1 MREIIIKKDMKKKA
15 LFTAVLALAA
25 APLFES
31 GAQAQI
37 VMTMEQ
43 ALEYSAQNN
52 PDLINSRMSME
63 RYEQNLIAQRAS
75 LKSRFSLNLQPLTYS
90 QSRQFDSRYS
100 DWYTN
105 RSLSSS
111 GTFSISQPIIWTD
124 ATLSLNNNLSW
135 QNNESSIGGITNSNR
150 AFSNSLYLSLTQPIF
165 TYNRTKMNMRQ
176 IEMNYENARIS
187 YALQLLN
194 VERNIT
200 SQFYSLFTS
209 QQNLEISEKELENA
223 EKNFNIIKDKVEA
236 DLITKDE
243 YYQAELNLAQSR
255 SSLENQRVSLEN
267 AKDNFKQALGIPLD
281 QDIMVVCDIEAEPVF
296 VDQAKALESAT
307 TTRLE
312 LRQREISREQQEMS
326 MIQVKDNDSFSGNI
340 SLSLGVMGDDP
351 DFPNIYDN
359 PTNNPRV
366 AISFSVPI
374 FDWGA
379 RKARI
384 KAAEIERKMFELSAE
399 EELKSIEMNVR
410 STCRSLDNL
419 LGQISI
425 AEQSQKNAQLTY
437 DLNEERYRNGELTG
451 MQMNQFQ
458 TQLSN
463 SKMSYTQA
471 IINYK
476 VQLLN
481 LKILTLYD
489 FEKDE
494 PVVPITYDSN
504 KK

>member
-1 MREIIIKKDMKKKA
+1 MSNEAHEDTTTIDYYGSTGTII
-15 LFTAVLALAA
+15 
-25 APLFES
+25 
-31 GAQAQI
+31 
-37 VMTMEQ
+37 
-43 ALEYSAQNN
+43 AQNN
-52 PDLINSRMSME
+52 AE
-63 RYEQNLIAQRAS
+63 RLNGLVSFMWHWNVPAS
-75 LKSRFSLNLQPLTYS
+75 KADWDKGVNEYDFSGYA
-90 QSRQFDSRYS
+90 FYS
-100 DWYTN
+100 D
-105 RSLSSS
+105 
-111 GTFSISQPIIWTD
+111 
-124 ATLSLNNNLSW
+124 
-135 QNNESSIGGITNSNR
+135 
-150 AFSNSLYLSLTQPIF
+150 
-165 TYNRTKMNMRQ
+165 K
-176 IEMNYENARIS
+176 
-187 YALQLLN
+187 
-194 VERNIT
+194 T
-200 SQFYSLFTS
+200 SF
-209 QQNLEISEKELENA
+209 
-223 EKNFNIIKDKVEA
+223 
-236 DLITKDE
+236 
-243 YYQAELNLAQSR
+243 
-255 SSLENQRVSLEN
+255 
-267 AKDNFKQALGIPLD
+267 
-281 QDIMVVCDIEAEPVF
+281 DIN
-296 VDQAKALESAT
+296 KALESAT

-312 LRQREISREQQEMS
+312 LRQRQISREQQEMS
-326 MIQVKDNDSFSGNI
+326 MVQVKDNDSFNGNI
-340 SLSLGVMGDDP
+340 SLSLGIMGDSE
-351 DFPNIYDN
+351 DFNHVYDN
-359 PTNNPRV
+359 PTNNPRI

-494 PVVPITYDSN
+494 PVAPMTYEQSNDN
-504 KK
+504 KKK

>member
-1 MREIIIKKDMKKKA
+1 MTKRKVLIA
-15 LFTAVLALAA
+15 AVFALAPA
-25 APLFES
+25 FWT
-31 GAQAQI
+31 GARAQI
-37 VMTMEQ
+37 VMTMEE
-43 ALEYSAQNN
+43 ALAYSAEHN
-52 PDLINSRMSME
+52 PDLLNSRMSME

-75 LKSRFSLNLQPLTYS
+75 LKSRFSLNLSPLTYS

-124 ATLSLNNNLSW
+124 ATLSLNNSLSW
-135 QNNESSIGGITNSNR
+135 QDNESTIGGTANNNRSFSNR
-150 AFSNSLYLSLTQPIF
+150 LNLSLNQPIF

-176 IEMNYENARIS
+176 IEMNYENARIN
-187 YALQLLN
+187 YALQMLN

-200 SQFYSLFTS
+200 SQFYSLFMS
-209 QQNLEISEKELENA
+209 QQNLEIRESELANA
-223 EKNFNIIKDKVEA
+223 ERNFNIIRDKVEA
-236 DLITKDE
+236 DLATKDE
-243 YYQAELNLAQSR
+243 FYQAEVNLAQSR
-255 SSLENQRVSLEN
+255 STVENQRVSLEN
-267 AKDNFKQALGIPLD
+267 AKDNFKQSLGIPLD
-281 QDIMVVCDIEAEPVF
+281 EDIKVICDVKAEPVM
-296 VDQAKALESAT
+296 VDFDKALQSAMSS
-307 TTRLE
+307 RLE
-312 LRQREISREQQEMS
+312 LRQRQISREQQEMS
-326 MIQVKDNDSFSGNI
+326 MIQVKDNDSFSGNV
-340 SLSLGVMGDDP
+340 SLSLGIMGDDP
-351 DFPNIYDN
+351 SFGNIYDN

-366 AISFSVPI
+366 AVTFSVPLY
-374 FDWGA
+374 DWGA

-384 KAAEIERKMFELSAE
+384 KAAEIERKMFELNAE
-399 EELKSIEMNVR
+399 EEIKSIEMNLR

-419 LGQISI
+419 LNQISI
-425 AEQSQKNAQLTY
+425 AEQSQQNAQMTY

-481 LKILTLYD
+481 IKILTLYD

-494 PVVPITYDSN
+494 PVVPITYEQNN
-504 KK
+504 KKK

>member
-1 MREIIIKKDMKKKA
+1 MV
-15 LFTAVLALAA
+15 TAVLALASA
-25 APLFES
+25 TAFET
-31 GAQAQI
+31 GAGAQI
-37 VMTMEQ
+37 VLTMEQ
-43 ALEYSAQNN
+43 ALEYSAEHN

-75 LKSRFSLNLQPLTYS
+75 LKSRFSLNLEPFSYS

-124 ATLSLNNNLSW
+124 ATLSLNNSLSW
-135 QNNESSIGGITNSNR
+135 QNNESTIGGTTNSNR
-150 AFSNSLYLSLTQPIF
+150 AFSNRLYLSLTQPIF

-187 YALQLLN
+187 YALQMLN

-200 SQFYSLFTS
+200 SQFYSLFMS
-209 QQNLEISEKELENA
+209 QQNLAISESELENA
-223 EKNFNIIKDKVEA
+223 ERNFNIIKDKVEA
-236 DLITKDE
+236 DLTTKDE

-267 AKDNFKQALGIPLD
+267 AKDNFKQVLGIPLD
-281 QDIMVVCDIEAEPVF
+281 EDIIVVCDIEAEPVY
-296 VDQAKALESAT
+296 VDPQKALESAMSS
-307 TTRLE
+307 RLE
-312 LRQREISREQQEMS
+312 LRQRQISREQQEMS
-326 MIQVKDNDSFSGNI
+326 MVQVKDNDSFSGNI
-340 SLSLGVMGDDP
+340 SLSLGIMGDDP
-351 DFPNIYDN
+351 EFNHVYDN

-366 AISFSVPI
+366 AISFSVPL

-419 LGQISI
+419 VGQISI
-425 AEQSQKNAQLTY
+425 AEQSQRNAQLTY

-451 MQMNQFQ
+451 LQMNQFQ
-458 TQLSN
+458 NQLSN

-481 LKILTLYD
+481 IKILTLYD

-494 PVVPITYDSN
+494 AVVPITYEQSTDN
-504 KK
+504 KKK

>member
-1 MREIIIKKDMKKKA
+1 MIKKTLLITA
-15 LFTAVLALAA
+15 LLALGPA
-25 APLFES
+25 FHT
-31 GAQAQI
+31 GARAQI

-43 ALEYSAQNN
+43 ALAYSAEHN

-75 LKSRFSLNLQPLTYS
+75 LKSRFSLNLSPLTYS

-124 ATLSLNNNLSW
+124 ATLSLNNSLSW
-135 QNNESSIGGITNSNR
+135 QDNESTIGGTTNNNRSFSNR
-150 AFSNSLYLSLTQPIF
+150 LNLSLNQPIF

-187 YALQLLN
+187 YALQMLN

-200 SQFYSLFTS
+200 SQFYNLFMA
-209 QQNLEISEKELENA
+209 QQNLEIRESELANA
-223 EKNFNIIKDKVEA
+223 ERNFNIIKDKVEA
-236 DLITKDE
+236 DLATKDE
-243 YYQAELNLAQSR
+243 YYQAEVNLAQSR
-255 SSLENQRVSLEN
+255 STVENQRVNLEN
-267 AKDNFKQALGIPLD
+267 SKDNFKQSLGIPLD
-281 QDIMVVCDIEAEPVF
+281 EDIKVECDVEAIAVLVNF
-296 VDQAKALESAT
+296 DKALQSAMSS
-307 TTRLE
+307 RLE
-312 LRQREISREQQEMS
+312 LRQRDISREQQEMS

-340 SLSLGVMGDDP
+340 SLSLGIMGDDP
-351 DFPNIYDN
+351 SFPNIYDN

-366 AISFSVPI
+366 AVTFSVPLY
-374 FDWGA
+374 DWGA

-384 KAAEIERKMFELSAE
+384 KAAEIERKMFELNAE
-399 EELKSIEMNVR
+399 EELKSIEMNLR

-419 LGQISI
+419 LNQISI
-425 AEQSQKNAQLTY
+425 AEQSQKNAQMTY

-481 LKILTLYD
+481 IKILTLYD

-494 PVVPITYDSN
+494 PVVPITYEQNNN

>member
-1 MREIIIKKDMKKKA
+1 MTKKPLLISA
-15 LFTAVLALAA
+15 LIALEL
-25 APLFES
+25 LFGN
-31 GAQAQI
+31 GARAQI
-37 VMTMEQ
+37 LMTMEQ
-43 ALEYSAQNN
+43 ALQYSAEHN

-63 RYEQNLIAQRAS
+63 RYEQNLVAQRAS
-75 LKSRFSLNLQPLTYS
+75 LKSRFSLNLEPLSYS

-111 GTFSISQPIIWTD
+111 GTFTITQPIIWTD
-124 ATLSLNNNLSW
+124 ATLSLNNSLSW
-135 QNNESSIGGITNSNR
+135 QDNESTIGGSTNKNR
-150 AFSNSLYLSLTQPIF
+150 AFSNRLYLSLNQPIF

-187 YALQLLN
+187 YALQMLN

-200 SQFYSLFTS
+200 NQFYSLFMS
-209 QQNLEISEKELENA
+209 QQNLEISESELENA
-223 EKNFNIIKDKVEA
+223 EKNFRIIKDKVEA
-236 DLITKDE
+236 DMATRDE

-267 AKDNFKQALGIPLD
+267 AKDNFKQSLGIPLD
-281 QDIMVVCDIEAEPVF
+281 EDIVVVCEISAEPVL
-296 VDQAKALESAT
+296 VDFDKALQSALS
-307 TTRLE
+307 TRLE
-312 LRQREISREQQEMS
+312 LRQRQISREQQEMS

-340 SLSLGVMGDDP
+340 SLSLGIMGDNP
-351 DFPNIYDN
+351 EFSHVYDS

-366 AISFSVPI
+366 AVSFSVPI

-384 KAAEIERKMFELSAE
+384 KAAEIERQMFELSAE
-399 EELKSIEMNVR
+399 EELKSIEMDLR

-419 LGQISI
+419 LNQISI
-425 AEQSQKNAQLTY
+425 AEQSRQSAQLTY

-451 MQMNQFQ
+451 LQMNQIQ
-458 TQLSN
+458 SQLSS
-463 SKMSYTQA
+463 SKASYTQA
-471 IINYK
+471 LINYK
-476 VQLLN
+476 IQLLN
-481 LKILTLYD
+481 IKILTLYD

-494 PVVPITYDSN
+494 PVVPMTYE
-504 KK
+504 KKSDKKQKK

>member
-1 MREIIIKKDMKKKA
+1 MIKRKFLITAII
-15 LFTAVLALAA
+15 LFGLTPA
-25 APLFES
+25 FKT
-31 GAQAQI
+31 GAEAQI
-37 VMTMEQ
+37 ILTMEQ
-43 ALEYSAQNN
+43 ALEYSAEHN
-52 PDLINSRMSME
+52 PDLKNSRMSME
-63 RYEQNLIAQRAS
+63 QYEQNLIAQKAS
-75 LKSRFSLNLQPLTYS
+75 LKSRFSLNLQPLSYS

-124 ATLSLNNNLSW
+124 ATLSLNNSLSW
-135 QNNESSIGGITNSNR
+135 QNNESTIGGTTNSNR
-150 AFSNSLYLSLTQPIF
+150 AFSNSLYLSLNQPLF
-165 TYNRTKMNMRQ
+165 TYNRTKMNLRS
-176 IEMNYENARIS
+176 IEMNYENARIR

-200 SQFYSLFTS
+200 SQFYSLFMA
-209 QQNLEISEKELENA
+209 QQNLEISEKELDNA

-236 DLITKDE
+236 DLVTKDE
-243 YYQAELNLAQSR
+243 YYQAQVNLAQSR

-267 AKDNFKQALGIPLD
+267 SKDNFKQTLGIPLEE
-281 QDIMVVCDIEAEPVF
+281 DIIVVCDVEAEPVF
-296 VDQAKALESAT
+296 VDFDKALESAL

-312 LRQREISREQQEMS
+312 LRQRQISREQQEMS
-326 MIQVKDNDSFSGNI
+326 MIQVKDNDSFSGNL
-340 SLSLGVMGDDP
+340 SLSLGIMGDDKE
-351 DFPNIYDN
+351 FNHVYDN

-366 AISFSVPI
+366 AISFSVPLY
-374 FDWGA
+374 DWGA

-384 KAAEIERKMFELSAE
+384 KAAEIEREMFELSAE
-399 EELKSIEMNVR
+399 EEIKSIEMNVR

-425 AEQSQKNAQLTY
+425 AEQSEQNAQLTY

-458 TQLSN
+458 NQLSN
-463 SKMSYTQA
+463 SKISHMQA

-481 LKILTLYD
+481 IKNLTLYD

-494 PVVPITYDSN
+494 PVVPITYEQSTEKN
-504 KK
+504 KKKK

>member
-1 MREIIIKKDMKKKA
+1 MINMRRKKQLLPAIIA
-15 LFTAVLALAA
+15 LIAMPVL
-25 APLFES
+25 ET
-31 GAQAQI
+31 GANAQI

-43 ALEYSAQNN
+43 ALEYSAEHN
-52 PDLINSRMSME
+52 PDLINSRLSME
-63 RYEQNLIAQRAS
+63 RYEQNLIAQKAS
-75 LKSRFSLNLQPLTYS
+75 LKSRFSLNLEPFSYS
-90 QSRQFDSRYS
+90 QSRQFDSRFS

-124 ATLSLNNNLSW
+124 ATLSLNNSLSW
-135 QNNESSIGGITNSNR
+135 QNNESTVGGNTNTNR
-150 AFSNSLYLSLTQPIF
+150 AFSNRLYLSLNQPIF

-176 IEMNYENARIS
+176 IEMDYENARIS
-187 YALQLLN
+187 YALQRLN

-200 SQFYSLFTS
+200 SQFYSLFMS
-209 QQNLEISEKELENA
+209 QQNLAISESELENA
-223 EKNFNIIKDKVEA
+223 ERNFNIIKDKVEA
-236 DLITKDE
+236 DLTTKDE

-267 AKDNFKQALGIPLD
+267 AKDNFKQSLGIPLEE
-281 QDIMVVCDIEAEPVF
+281 DIKVVCDIEAEPVI
-296 VDQAKALESAT
+296 VDFDKALESAL

-312 LRQREISREQQEMS
+312 LRQREISREQQDMS
-326 MIQVKDNDSFSGNI
+326 MVQVKDNDSFNGNI
-340 SLSLGVMGDDP
+340 SLSLGIMGDDP
-351 DFPNIYDN
+351 SFPDIYDN

-366 AISFSVPI
+366 AVSFSVPI

-384 KAAEIERKMFELSAE
+384 KAAEIGRQMFELSAE

-419 LGQISI
+419 VGQISI
-425 AEQSQKNAQLTY
+425 AEQSQRNAQLTY

-451 MQMNQFQ
+451 LQMNQFQ
-458 TQLSN
+458 NQLSN

-481 LKILTLYD
+481 IKVLTLYD
-489 FEKDE
+489 FEKNA
-494 PVVPITYDSN
+494 PVVPITYEQN
-504 KK
+504 TNTK

>member
-1 MREIIIKKDMKKKA
+1 MRKRFLK
-15 LFTAVLALAA
+15 TAVLALAA
-25 APLFES
+25 LTVFETGS
-31 GAQAQI
+31 RAQI
-37 VMTMEQ
+37 VLTMEQ
-43 ALEYSAQNN
+43 ALEYSAQHN
-52 PDLINSRMSME
+52 PDLINSRLSME
-63 RYEQNLIAQRAS
+63 QYEQNLIAQKAS

-124 ATLSLNNNLSW
+124 ATLSLNNSLSW
-135 QNNESSIGGITNSNR
+135 QNNESSIAGQTNSNR

-165 TYNRTKMNMRQ
+165 TYNRTKMNLRQ

-200 SQFYSLFTS
+200 SQFYNLFVA
-209 QQNLEISEKELENA
+209 QQNLAISESELENA

-236 DLITKDE
+236 DLVTKDE

-267 AKDNFKQALGIPLD
+267 SKDNFKQTLGIPLD
-281 QDIMVVCDIEAEPVF
+281 EDIMVVCDIEAEPVI
-296 VDQAKALESAT
+296 VDFNKALESAT

-312 LRQREISREQQEMS
+312 LRQRQISRENQEMS

-340 SLSLGVMGDDP
+340 SLSLGVMGDDT
-351 DFPNIYDN
+351 DFNHLYDN

-366 AISFSVPI
+366 SISFSVPI

-384 KAAEIERKMFELSAE
+384 KAQEIGRKMFELSAD

-419 LGQISI
+419 VEQISI
-425 AEQSQKNAQLTY
+425 AEQSQRNAQLTY

-489 FEKDE
+489 FEKNE
-494 PVVPITYDSN
+494 PVTPITYEQN
-504 KK
+504 KDKKKK

>member
-1 MREIIIKKDMKKKA
+1 MKKRK
-15 LFTAVLALAA
+15 TVIGAVLVLAA
-25 APLFES
+25 AFAPVT

-37 VMTMEQ
+37 VLTMEQ
-43 ALEYSAQNN
+43 ALEYSAEHN

-63 RYEQNLIAQRAS
+63 RYEQNLIAQKAS
-75 LKSRFSLNLQPLTYS
+75 LKSRFSLNLTPISYS
-90 QSRQFDSRYS
+90 QSRQFDSRFS

-124 ATLSLNNNLSW
+124 ATLSLNNSLSW
-135 QNNESSIGGITNSNR
+135 QNNESTVGGTTNSNR
-150 AFSNSLYLSLTQPIF
+150 AFSNSLYLSLNQPIF
-165 TYNRTKMNMRQ
+165 TYNRTKMNLRQ

-200 SQFYSLFTS
+200 SQFYSLFMS
-209 QQNLEISEKELENA
+209 QQNLEISESELENA
-223 EKNFNIIKDKVEA
+223 ERNFNIIKDKVEA
-236 DLITKDE
+236 DITTKDE

-267 AKDNFKQALGIPLD
+267 AKDNFKQVLGIPLEE
-281 QDIMVVCDIEAEPVF
+281 DIRVVCDIEADPVIVSF
-296 VDQAKALESAT
+296 DKALESAMSS
-307 TTRLE
+307 RLE
-312 LRQREISREQQEMS
+312 LRQRQISREQQEMS
-326 MIQVKDNDSFSGNI
+326 MVQVKDNDSFNGNI
-340 SLSLGVMGDDP
+340 SLSVGIMGDDP
-351 DFPNIYDN
+351 EFPHVYDN

-366 AISFSVPI
+366 SVSFSVPI

-384 KAAEIERKMFELSAE
+384 RAAEIERKMFELSAE

-419 LGQISI
+419 VGQIAI
-425 AEQSQKNAQLTY
+425 AEQSQRNAQLTY

-451 MQMNQFQ
+451 LQMNQFQ
-458 TQLSN
+458 NQLSN

-481 LKILTLYD
+481 IKILTLYD

-494 PVVPITYDSN
+494 PVVPITYEQSTD
-504 KK
+504 KKKKK

>member
-1 MREIIIKKDMKKKA
+1 MTKKLLLITA
-15 LFTAVLALAA
+15 LIAL
-25 APLFES
+25 APLFGN
-31 GAQAQI
+31 GARAQI
-37 VMTMEQ
+37 LMTMEQ
-43 ALEYSAQNN
+43 ALRYSAEHN

-75 LKSRFSLNLQPLTYS
+75 LKSRFSLNLEPISFS

-111 GTFSISQPIIWTD
+111 GTFTITQPIIWTD
-124 ATLSLNNNLSW
+124 ATLSLNNSLSW
-135 QNNESSIGGITNSNR
+135 QDNESTIGGSTNRNRTFSNR
-150 AFSNSLYLSLTQPIF
+150 LYLSLNQPIF
-165 TYNRTKMNMRQ
+165 TYNKTKMNMRQ

-187 YALQLLN
+187 YALQMLN

-200 SQFYSLFTS
+200 SQFYSLFMS
-209 QQNLEISEKELENA
+209 QQNLEISESELENA
-223 EKNFNIIKDKVEA
+223 EKNFRIIKDKVDA
-236 DLITKDE
+236 DMATKDE

-255 SSLENQRVSLEN
+255 SNLENQRVSLEN
-267 AKDNFKQALGIPLD
+267 AKDNFKQSLGIPLNE
-281 QDIMVVCDIEAEPVF
+281 DIRVVCEIAAEPVL
-296 VDQAKALESAT
+296 VDFDKALESALA
-307 TTRLE
+307 TRLE

-326 MIQVKDNDSFSGNI
+326 MIQVKDNDSFNGNI
-340 SLSLGVMGDDP
+340 SLSLGIMGDNP
-351 DFPNIYDN
+351 EFPHVYDS

-366 AISFSVPI
+366 AVTFSVPI

-384 KAAEIERKMFELSAE
+384 KAAEIERDMFELSAE
-399 EELKSIEMNVR
+399 EELKGIEMDLR

-419 LGQISI
+419 LRQISI
-425 AEQSQKNAQLTY
+425 AEQSRQNAQLTY

-451 MQMNQFQ
+451 LQMNQIQ
-458 TQLSN
+458 NQLSS
-463 SKMSYTQA
+463 SKVSYTQA

-476 VQLLN
+476 IQLLN
-481 LKILTLYD
+481 IKILTLYD

-494 PVVPITYDSN
+494 PVVPMTYEQKTD
-504 KK
+504 KKLKK

>member
-1 MREIIIKKDMKKKA
+1 MINKHLLI
-15 LFTAVLALAA
+15 TAVLALAA
-25 APLFES
+25 AF
-31 GAQAQI
+31 GTGTRAQI
-37 VMTMEQ
+37 VLTMEQ
-43 ALEYSAQNN
+43 ALEYSAQHN
-52 PDLINSRMSME
+52 PDLINSRLSME
-63 RYEQNLIAQRAS
+63 RYEQNLIAQKAS
-75 LKSRFSLNLQPLTYS
+75 LKSRFSLNLEPFSYS

-124 ATLSLNNNLSW
+124 ATLSLNNSLSW
-135 QNNESSIGGITNSNR
+135 QNNESTIGGTTNSNR
-150 AFSNSLYLSLTQPIF
+150 AFSNRLYLSLNQPIF

-187 YALQLLN
+187 YALQMLN

-200 SQFYSLFTS
+200 SQFYSLFMS
-209 QQNLEISEKELENA
+209 QQNLEISESELENA
-223 EKNFNIIKDKVEA
+223 ERNFNIIKDKVEA
-236 DLITKDE
+236 DLTTKDE

-267 AKDNFKQALGIPLD
+267 AKDNFKQALGFPLD
-281 QDIMVVCDIEAEPVF
+281 EDIRVVCDIEADPVV
-296 VDQAKALESAT
+296 VDFEKALESAMSS
-307 TTRLE
+307 RLE
-312 LRQREISREQQEMS
+312 LRQRQISREQQEMS
-326 MIQVKDNDSFSGNI
+326 MVQVKDNDSFSGNI
-340 SLSLGVMGDDP
+340 SLSLGIMGDSEE
-351 DFPNIYDN
+351 FNHVYDN

-384 KAAEIERKMFELSAE
+384 KAAEIERKMFELSAD

-419 LGQISI
+419 IGQISI
-425 AEQSQKNAQLTY
+425 AEQSQRNAQLTY

-451 MQMNQFQ
+451 LQMNQFQ
-458 TQLSN
+458 NQLSN
-463 SKMSYTQA
+463 SKMSYAQA

-481 LKILTLYD
+481 IKILTLYD

-494 PVVPITYDSN
+494 PVVPITYEHNTD
-504 KK
+504 KKKK

>member
-1 MREIIIKKDMKKKA
+1 M
-15 LFTAVLALAA
+15 LALSA
-25 APLFES
+25 LTVFETGS
-31 GAQAQI
+31 RAQI
-37 VMTMEQ
+37 VLTMEQ
-43 ALEYSAQNN
+43 ALEYSAQHN
-52 PDLINSRMSME
+52 PDLINSRLSME
-63 RYEQNLIAQRAS
+63 QYEQNLIAQKAS

-124 ATLSLNNNLSW
+124 ATLSLNNSLSW
-135 QNNESSIGGITNSNR
+135 QNNESSIAGKTNSNR

-165 TYNRTKMNMRQ
+165 TYNRTKMNLRQ

-200 SQFYSLFTS
+200 SQFYNLFVA
-209 QQNLEISEKELENA
+209 QQNLAISESELENA

-236 DLITKDE
+236 DLVTKDE

-267 AKDNFKQALGIPLD
+267 SKDNFKQTLGIPLD
-281 QDIMVVCDIEAEPVF
+281 EDIMVVCDIEAEPVI
-296 VDQAKALESAT
+296 VDFNKALESAT

-312 LRQREISREQQEMS
+312 LRQRQISRENQEMT

-340 SLSLGVMGDDP
+340 SLSLGVMGDDT
-351 DFPNIYDN
+351 DFNHLYDN

-366 AISFSVPI
+366 SISFSVPI

-384 KAAEIERKMFELSAE
+384 KAQEIGRKMFELSAD
-399 EELKSIEMNVR
+399 EELKSIEMNLR

-419 LGQISI
+419 LQQISI
-425 AEQSQKNAQLTY
+425 AEQSQQNAQMTY

-451 MQMNQFQ
+451 LQMNQFQ
-458 TQLSN
+458 NQLSN

-494 PVVPITYDSN
+494 PVVPITYQETKD
-504 KK
+504 KKKK

>member
-1 MREIIIKKDMKKKA
+1 MTKKPLLISA
-15 LFTAVLALAA
+15 LIALEL
-25 APLFES
+25 LFGN
-31 GAQAQI
+31 GARAQI
-37 VMTMEQ
+37 LMTMEQ
-43 ALEYSAQNN
+43 ALQYSAEHN

-63 RYEQNLIAQRAS
+63 RYEQNLVAQRAS
-75 LKSRFSLNLQPLTYS
+75 LKSRFSLNLEPISYS

-111 GTFSISQPIIWTD
+111 GTFTITQPIIWTD
-124 ATLSLNNNLSW
+124 ATLSLNNSLSW
-135 QNNESSIGGITNSNR
+135 QDNESTIGGSTNKNR
-150 AFSNSLYLSLTQPIF
+150 AFSNRLYLSLNQPIF

-187 YALQLLN
+187 YALQMLN

-200 SQFYSLFTS
+200 SQFYSLFMS
-209 QQNLEISEKELENA
+209 QQNLEISESELENA
-223 EKNFNIIKDKVEA
+223 EKNFRIIKDKVEA
-236 DLITKDE
+236 DMATRDE

-267 AKDNFKQALGIPLD
+267 AKDNFKQSLGIPLD
-281 QDIMVVCDIEAEPVF
+281 EDIIVVCEISAEPVL
-296 VDQAKALESAT
+296 VDFDKALQSALS
-307 TTRLE
+307 TRLE
-312 LRQREISREQQEMS
+312 LRQRQISREQQEMS

-340 SLSLGVMGDDP
+340 SLSLGIMGDNP
-351 DFPNIYDN
+351 EFSHVYDS

-366 AISFSVPI
+366 AVSFSVPI

-384 KAAEIERKMFELSAE
+384 KAAEIERQMFELSAE
-399 EELKSIEMNVR
+399 EELKSIEMDLR

-419 LGQISI
+419 LNQISI
-425 AEQSQKNAQLTY
+425 AEQSRQSAQLTY

-451 MQMNQFQ
+451 LQMNQIQ
-458 TQLSN
+458 SQLSS
-463 SKMSYTQA
+463 SKASYTQA
-471 IINYK
+471 LINYK
-476 VQLLN
+476 IQLLN
-481 LKILTLYD
+481 IKILTLYD

-494 PVVPITYDSN
+494 PVVPMTYE
-504 KK
+504 KKSDKKQKK

>member
-1 MREIIIKKDMKKKA
+1 MTRLKL
-15 LFTAVLALAA
+15 LFATVIALAPVMKA
-25 APLFES
+25 
-31 GAQAQI
+31 GAQEQI

-43 ALEYSAQNN
+43 ALEYSAEHN

-75 LKSRFSLNLQPLTYS
+75 LKSRFSLNLEPLSYS

-124 ATLSLNNNLSW
+124 ATLSLNNSLSW
-135 QNNESSIGGITNSNR
+135 QDNESTIGGKTNSNK
-150 AFSNSLYLSLTQPIF
+150 AFSNRLYLSLNQPIF

-187 YALQLLN
+187 YALQMLN

-200 SQFYSLFTS
+200 SQFYSLFMS
-209 QQNLEISEKELENA
+209 QQNLEISESELENA
-223 EKNFNIIKDKVEA
+223 ERNFNIIKDKVEA
-236 DLITKDE
+236 DIATKDE

-267 AKDNFKQALGIPLD
+267 AKDNFKQALGIPLEA
-281 QDIMVVCDIEAEPVF
+281 DIRVVCDVDADPVY
-296 VDQAKALESAT
+296 VDFEKALESAT

-312 LRQREISREQQEMS
+312 LRQRQISREQQEMS

-340 SLSLGVMGDDP
+340 SLSLGIMGDDP
-351 DFPNIYDN
+351 SFPNIYDN

-481 LKILTLYD
+481 IKILTLYD

-494 PVVPITYDSN
+494 PLVPITYEQSTD
-504 KK
+504 KKKKK

>member
-1 MREIIIKKDMKKKA
+1 MKKKLLMTAA
-15 LFTAVLALAA
+15 LMLAA
-25 APLFES
+25 SPVFETA
-31 GAQAQI
+31 AQAQI
-37 VMTMEQ
+37 IMTMEQ
-43 ALEYSAQNN
+43 ALEYSAEHN
-52 PDLINSRMSME
+52 PDLINSRLSME
-63 RYEQNLIAQRAS
+63 RYEQNLIAQKAA
-75 LKSRFSLNLQPLTYS
+75 LKSRFSLNLEPISYS
-90 QSRQFDSRYS
+90 QSRQFDSRFS

-124 ATLSLNNNLSW
+124 ATLSLNNSLSW
-135 QNNESSIGGITNSNR
+135 QNNESSIGGTTNSNR
-150 AFSNSLYLSLTQPIF
+150 AFSNRLYVSLTQPIF

-187 YALQLLN
+187 YALQMLN

-200 SQFYSLFTS
+200 SQFYSLFTA

-236 DLITKDE
+236 DLVTKDE

-255 SSLENQRVSLEN
+255 SSLKNQRVSLEN
-267 AKDNFKQALGIPLD
+267 SKDNFKQALGIPLEE
-281 QDIMVVCDIEAEPVF
+281 DIIVVCDVEADPVY
-296 VDQAKALESAT
+296 VDFAKALESAT

-312 LRQREISREQQEMS
+312 LRQRQISREQQEMS

-351 DFPNIYDN
+351 EFTHVYDN

-366 AISFSVPI
+366 SITFSVPI

-476 VQLLN
+476 IQLLN

-494 PVVPITYDSN
+494 PLVPITYEEKSN
-504 KK
+504 KKNNKK

>member
-1 MREIIIKKDMKKKA
+1 MIKKTTHNMKKKKTA
-15 LFTAVLALAA
+15 LMTAVLALAA
-25 APLFES
+25 SVF
-31 GAQAQI
+31 GTGTQAQI
-37 VMTMEQ
+37 IMTMEQ
-43 ALEYSAQNN
+43 ALEYSAEHN

-63 RYEQNLIAQRAS
+63 RYEQNLIAQKAS
-75 LKSRFSLNLQPLTYS
+75 LKSRFSLNLQPLSYS
-90 QSRQFDSRYS
+90 QSRQFDSRFS

-135 QNNESSIGGITNSNR
+135 QNNESSVGGNTNSNR
-150 AFSNSLYLSLTQPIF
+150 AFSNSLYLSLNQPIF
-165 TYNRTKMNMRQ
+165 TYNRTKMNLRQ

-200 SQFYSLFTS
+200 SQFYSLFMA

-236 DLITKDE
+236 DLVTKDE
-243 YYQAELNLAQSR
+243 YYQAQVNLAQSR

-267 AKDNFKQALGIPLD
+267 SKDNFKQALGIPLEE
-281 QDIMVVCDIEAEPVF
+281 DIVVVCDVEADPVF
-296 VDQAKALESAT
+296 VDFDKALESAT

-312 LRQREISREQQEMS
+312 LRQRQISREQQEMS
-326 MIQVKDNDSFSGNI
+326 MIQIKDNDSFSGNI
-340 SLSLGVMGDDP
+340 SLSVGVMGDDP
-351 DFPNIYDN
+351 QFPHIYDN

-384 KAAEIERKMFELSAE
+384 KAAEIERKMFELNAE
-399 EELKSIEMNVR
+399 EELKSIEINVR

-425 AEQSQKNAQLTY
+425 AEQSEKNAQLTY

-463 SKMSYTQA
+463 SKMSHMQA

-481 LKILTLYD
+481 IKILTFFRILSKP
-489 FEKDE
+489 F
-494 PVVPITYDSN
+494 SN
-504 KK
+504 R

>member
-1 MREIIIKKDMKKKA
+1 MIKKQS
-15 LFTAVLALAA
+15 LITAIVVLGLTAS
-25 APLFES
+25 FGT
-31 GAQAQI
+31 GARAQI
-37 VMTMEQ
+37 VLTMEQ
-43 ALEYSAQNN
+43 ALEYSAEHN
-52 PDLINSRMSME
+52 PELKNSRMSME
-63 RYEQNLIAQRAS
+63 RYEQNLIAQKAS
-75 LKSRFSLNLQPLTYS
+75 LKSRFSLNLQPLSYS

-124 ATLSLNNNLSW
+124 ATLSLNNSLSW
-135 QNNESSIGGITNSNR
+135 QNNESTVGGKTNTNR
-150 AFSNSLYLSLTQPIF
+150 AFSNSLYLSLNQPVF

-187 YALQLLN
+187 YALQRLN

-200 SQFYSLFTS
+200 SQFYSLFMS
-209 QQNLEISEKELENA
+209 QQNLAISESELENA
-223 EKNFNIIKDKVEA
+223 ERNFNIIKDKVEA
-236 DLITKDE
+236 DLTTKDE

-267 AKDNFKQALGIPLD
+267 AKDNFKQVLGIPLEE
-281 QDIMVVCDIEAEPVF
+281 DIVVVCDIEAEPVI
-296 VDQAKALESAT
+296 VDFDKALESAL

-312 LRQREISREQQEMS
+312 LRQRQISREQQEMS

-340 SLSLGVMGDDP
+340 SLSLGIMGDDP
-351 DFPNIYDN
+351 EFNHVYDN

-366 AISFSVPI
+366 SVSFSVPLY
-374 FDWGA
+374 DWGA

-384 KAAEIERKMFELSAE
+384 KAAEIERNMFELSAE

-419 LGQISI
+419 VGQISI
-425 AEQSQKNAQLTY
+425 AEQSQRNAQLTY

-451 MQMNQFQ
+451 LQMNQFQ
-458 TQLSN
+458 NQLSN

-481 LKILTLYD
+481 IKILTLYD
-489 FEKDE
+489 FEKNE
-494 PVVPITYDSN
+494 PVVPITYEQSN
-504 KK
+504 KKNKKK

>member
-1 MREIIIKKDMKKKA
+1 MRKRIFK
-15 LFTAVLALAA
+15 TAVLALVAVTV
-25 APLFES
+25 FET
-31 GAQAQI
+31 GTRAQI

-43 ALEYSAQNN
+43 ALEYSANHN

-63 RYEQNLIAQRAS
+63 RYEQNLIAQKAS
-75 LKSRFSLNLQPLTYS
+75 LKSRFSLNLEPLSYS

-124 ATLSLNNNLSW
+124 ATLSLNNSLSW
-135 QNNESSIGGITNSNR
+135 QNNESSIGGTTNSNR
-150 AFSNSLYLSLTQPIF
+150 AFSNRLYLSLTQPIF

-187 YALQLLN
+187 YALQMLN

-200 SQFYSLFTS
+200 SQFYSLFVS
-209 QQNLEISEKELENA
+209 QQNLAISEQELENA

-236 DLITKDE
+236 DLVTKDE
-243 YYQAELNLAQSR
+243 YYQAQLNLSQSR

-281 QDIMVVCDIEAEPVF
+281 EDIVVVCDIEADPVY
-296 VDQAKALESAT
+296 VDFNKALESAT

-312 LRQREISREQQEMS
+312 LRQRQISREQQEMS

-340 SLSLGVMGDDP
+340 SLSLGIMGDDQE
-351 DFPNIYDN
+351 FNHLYDS

-425 AEQSQKNAQLTY
+425 AEQSQQNAQLTY

-494 PVVPITYDSN
+494 PVAPITYQQSNDN
-504 KK
+504 KKK

>member
-1 MREIIIKKDMKKKA
+1 MIKKQS
-15 LFTAVLALAA
+15 LITAIVVLGLTAS
-25 APLFES
+25 FGT
-31 GAQAQI
+31 GASAQI
-37 VMTMEQ
+37 VLTMEQ
-43 ALEYSAQNN
+43 ALEYSAEHN
-52 PDLINSRMSME
+52 PDLKNSRMSME

-75 LKSRFSLNLQPLTYS
+75 LKSRFSLNLQPLSYS

-135 QNNESSIGGITNSNR
+135 QSNESTVGGKTNTNR
-150 AFSNSLYLSLTQPIF
+150 AFSNSLYLSLNQPLF

-176 IEMNYENARIS
+176 IEMDYENARIS
-187 YALQLLN
+187 YALQRLN

-200 SQFYSLFTS
+200 SQFYSLFMS
-209 QQNLEISEKELENA
+209 QQNLAISESELENA
-223 EKNFNIIKDKVEA
+223 ERNFNIIKDKVEA
-236 DLITKDE
+236 DLTTKDE

-267 AKDNFKQALGIPLD
+267 AKDNFKQVLGIPLEE
-281 QDIMVVCDIEAEPVF
+281 DIIVVCDIEAEPVY
-296 VDQAKALESAT
+296 VDFDKALESAM

-312 LRQREISREQQEMS
+312 LRQRQISREQQEMS
-326 MIQVKDNDSFSGNI
+326 LIQVRDNDSFNGSI
-340 SLSLGVMGDDP
+340 SLSLGIMGDNP
-351 DFPNIYDN
+351 EFNHLYDN

-366 AISFSVPI
+366 SVSFSVPLY
-374 FDWGA
+374 DWGA

-384 KAAEIERKMFELSAE
+384 KAAEIGKQIFELSAE

-419 LGQISI
+419 VGQISI
-425 AEQSQKNAQLTY
+425 AEQSQRNAQLTY

-451 MQMNQFQ
+451 LQMNQFQ
-458 TQLSN
+458 NQLSN

-481 LKILTLYD
+481 IKVLTLYD

-494 PVVPITYDSN
+494 PVVPIVYEQSN
-504 KK
+504 KKNKKK

>member
-1 MREIIIKKDMKKKA
+1 MIKRDFLKKA
-15 LFTAVLALAA
+15 VLVLAA
-25 APLFES
+25 ASAIET

-43 ALEYSAQNN
+43 ALEYSAQHN

-63 RYEQNLIAQRAS
+63 RYEQNLIAQKAS
-75 LKSRFSLNLQPLTYS
+75 LKSRFSLNLEPLSYS

-124 ATLSLNNNLSW
+124 ATLSLNNSLSW
-135 QNNESSIGGITNSNR
+135 QNNESSIGGNTNSNR
-150 AFSNSLYLSLTQPIF
+150 AFSNRLYLSLTQPIF
-165 TYNRTKMNMRQ
+165 TYNKTKMNMRQ

-187 YALQLLN
+187 YALQMLN

-200 SQFYSLFTS
+200 SQFYSLFVS
-209 QQNLEISEKELENA
+209 QQNLAISESELENA

-236 DLITKDE
+236 DLVTKDE

-267 AKDNFKQALGIPLD
+267 AKDNFKQALGIPLEE
-281 QDIMVVCDIEAEPVF
+281 DIIVVCDIEADPVY
-296 VDQAKALESAT
+296 VDIDKALESAT

-312 LRQREISREQQEMS
+312 LRQRQISREQQEMS
-326 MIQVKDNDSFSGNI
+326 MVQVKDNDSFSGNI
-340 SLSLGVMGDDP
+340 SLSLGIMGDSE
-351 DFPNIYDN
+351 DFNHVYDN
-359 PTNNPRV
+359 PTNNPRI

-494 PVVPITYDSN
+494 PVAPMTYEQNND
-504 KK
+504 KKKK

>member
-1 MREIIIKKDMKKKA
+1 MIKRDFLKKA
-15 LFTAVLALAA
+15 VLVLAA
-25 APLFES
+25 ALSIET

-43 ALEYSAQNN
+43 ALEYSAQHN

-63 RYEQNLIAQRAS
+63 RYEQNLIAQKAS
-75 LKSRFSLNLQPLTYS
+75 LKSRFSLNLEPLSYS

-124 ATLSLNNNLSW
+124 ATLSLNNSLSW
-135 QNNESSIGGITNSNR
+135 QNNESSIGGNTNSNR
-150 AFSNSLYLSLTQPIF
+150 AFSNRLYLSLTQPIF

-187 YALQLLN
+187 YALQMLN

-200 SQFYSLFTS
+200 SQFYSLFVS
-209 QQNLEISEKELENA
+209 QQNLAISESELENA
-223 EKNFNIIKDKVEA
+223 EKNFNIIKDKVDA
-236 DLITKDE
+236 DLVTKDE

-267 AKDNFKQALGIPLD
+267 AKDNFKQALGIPLEE
-281 QDIMVVCDIEAEPVF
+281 DIIVVCDIEADPVY
-296 VDQAKALESAT
+296 VDINKALESAT

-312 LRQREISREQQEMS
+312 LRQRQISREQQEMS
-326 MIQVKDNDSFSGNI
+326 MVQVKDNDSFSGNI
-340 SLSLGVMGDDP
+340 SLSLGIMGDSE
-351 DFPNIYDN
+351 DFNHVYDN

-494 PVVPITYDSN
+494 PVAPMTYEQNND
-504 KK
+504 KKKK

>member
-1 MREIIIKKDMKKKA
+1 MIKRDFLKKA
-15 LFTAVLALAA
+15 VLVLAA
-25 APLFES
+25 ASAIET

-43 ALEYSAQNN
+43 ALEYSAQHN

-63 RYEQNLIAQRAS
+63 RYEQNLIAQKAS
-75 LKSRFSLNLQPLTYS
+75 LKSRFSLNLEPLSYS

-124 ATLSLNNNLSW
+124 ATLSLNNSLSW
-135 QNNESSIGGITNSNR
+135 QNNESSIGGNTNSNR
-150 AFSNSLYLSLTQPIF
+150 AFSNRLYLSLTQPIF
-165 TYNRTKMNMRQ
+165 TYNKTKMNMRQ

-187 YALQLLN
+187 YALQMLN

-200 SQFYSLFTS
+200 SQFYSLFVS
-209 QQNLEISEKELENA
+209 QQNLAISESELENA

-236 DLITKDE
+236 DLVTKDE

-267 AKDNFKQALGIPLD
+267 AKDNFKQALGIPLEE
-281 QDIMVVCDIEAEPVF
+281 DIIVVCDIEADPVY
-296 VDQAKALESAT
+296 VDINKALESAT

-312 LRQREISREQQEMS
+312 LRQRQISREQQEMS
-326 MIQVKDNDSFSGNI
+326 MVQVKDNDSFNGNI
-340 SLSLGVMGDDP
+340 SLSLGIMGDSE
-351 DFPNIYDN
+351 DFNHVYDN
-359 PTNNPRV
+359 PTNNPRI

-374 FDWGA
+374 LDWGA

-494 PVVPITYDSN
+494 PVAPMTYEQSNDN
-504 KK
+504 KKK

>member
-1 MREIIIKKDMKKKA
+1 MIKKKH
-15 LFTAVLALAA
+15 LLITAILALASA
-25 APLFES
+25 TALET
-31 GAQAQI
+31 GAGAQI
-37 VMTMEQ
+37 VLTMEQ
-43 ALEYSAQNN
+43 ALEYSAEHN

-75 LKSRFSLNLQPLTYS
+75 LKSRFSLNLEPFSYS

-124 ATLSLNNNLSW
+124 ATLSLNNSLSW
-135 QNNESSIGGITNSNR
+135 QNNESTIGGTTNSNR
-150 AFSNSLYLSLTQPIF
+150 TFSNRLYLSLTQPIF

-187 YALQLLN
+187 YALQRLN

-200 SQFYSLFTS
+200 SQFYSLFMS
-209 QQNLEISEKELENA
+209 QQNLAISESELENA
-223 EKNFNIIKDKVEA
+223 ERNFNIIKDKVEA
-236 DLITKDE
+236 DLTTKDE

-267 AKDNFKQALGIPLD
+267 AKDNFKQVLGIPLEE
-281 QDIMVVCDIEAEPVF
+281 DIVVVCDIEAEPVI
-296 VDQAKALESAT
+296 VDFDKALESAL

-312 LRQREISREQQEMS
+312 LRQRQISREQQEMS

-340 SLSLGVMGDDP
+340 SLSLGIMGDDP
-351 DFPNIYDN
+351 DFNHVYDN

-366 AISFSVPI
+366 AISFSVPLY
-374 FDWGA
+374 DWGA

-419 LGQISI
+419 VGQISI
-425 AEQSQKNAQLTY
+425 AEQSQRNAQLTY

-451 MQMNQFQ
+451 LQMNQFQ
-458 TQLSN
+458 NQLSN

-481 LKILTLYD
+481 IKILTLYD

-494 PVVPITYDSN
+494 AVVPITYEQSTD
-504 KK
+504 KKK

>member
-1 MREIIIKKDMKKKA
+1 MITKRLLIPAFI
-15 LFTAVLALAA
+15 ALAA
-25 APLFES
+25 LPAFET
-31 GAQAQI
+31 GASAQI
-37 VMTMEQ
+37 VLTMEQ
-43 ALEYSAQNN
+43 ALEYSAQHN

-75 LKSRFSLNLQPLTYS
+75 LKSRFSLNLQPISYS

-124 ATLSLNNNLSW
+124 ATLSLNNSLSW
-135 QNNESSIGGITNSNR
+135 QNNESSIGGTTNSNR
-150 AFSNSLYLSLTQPIF
+150 AFSNSLYLSLNQPLF

-187 YALQLLN
+187 YALQMLN

-200 SQFYSLFTS
+200 SQFYSLFMS
-209 QQNLEISEKELENA
+209 QQNLEISESELENA
-223 EKNFNIIKDKVEA
+223 ERNFNIIKDKVEA
-236 DLITKDE
+236 DLTTKDE

-267 AKDNFKQALGIPLD
+267 AKDNFKQALGIPLEE
-281 QDIMVVCDIEAEPVF
+281 DIRVVCDIEADPVY
-296 VDQAKALESAT
+296 VDPERALESAMSS
-307 TTRLE
+307 RLE

-326 MIQVKDNDSFSGNI
+326 MVQVKDNDSFSGNL
-340 SLSLGVMGDDP
+340 SLSLGIMGDDP
-351 DFPNIYDN
+351 EFPHIYDN

-366 AISFSVPI
+366 AVSFSVPI

-419 LGQISI
+419 IGQISI
-425 AEQSQKNAQLTY
+425 AEQSQRNAQLTY

-451 MQMNQFQ
+451 LQMNQFQ
-458 TQLSN
+458 NQLSN

-481 LKILTLYD
+481 IKILTLYD

-494 PVVPITYDSN
+494 PVVPITYEQKN
-504 KK
+504 N

>member
-1 MREIIIKKDMKKKA
+1 MKKRKTVT
-15 LFTAVLALAA
+15 TAVLALAA
-25 APLFES
+25 ALAFET
-31 GAQAQI
+31 GAKAQI

-43 ALEYSAQNN
+43 ALEYSAQHN
-52 PDLINSRMSME
+52 PDLINSRLSME
-63 RYEQNLIAQRAS
+63 RYEQNLIAQKAS
-75 LKSRFSLNLQPLTYS
+75 LKSRFSLNLEPFSYS

-105 RSLSSS
+105 RSVSSS

-124 ATLSLNNNLSW
+124 ATLSLNNSLSW
-135 QNNESSIGGITNSNR
+135 QNNESSIGGTTNSNR
-150 AFSNSLYLSLTQPIF
+150 AFSNRLYLSLSQPIF

-187 YALQLLN
+187 YALQMLN

-200 SQFYSLFTS
+200 SQFYSLFMS
-209 QQNLEISEKELENA
+209 QQNLEISESELENA
-223 EKNFNIIKDKVEA
+223 ERNFNIIKDKVEA
-236 DLITKDE
+236 DLTTKDE

-267 AKDNFKQALGIPLD
+267 AKDNFKQALGIPIEE
-281 QDIMVVCDIEAEPVF
+281 DIIVVCDIEAEPVY
-296 VDQAKALESAT
+296 VDQAKALESAMSS
-307 TTRLE
+307 RLE
-312 LRQREISREQQEMS
+312 LRQRQISREQQEMS

-340 SLSLGVMGDDP
+340 SLSLGVMGDDAE
-351 DFPNIYDN
+351 FPHIYDN

-366 AISFSVPI
+366 AVSFSVPI

-419 LGQISI
+419 VGQISI
-425 AEQSQKNAQLTY
+425 AEQSQRNAQLTY

-451 MQMNQFQ
+451 LQMNQFQ
-458 TQLSN
+458 NQLSN

-481 LKILTLYD
+481 IKILTLYD
-489 FEKDE
+489 FEKDA
-494 PVVPITYDSN
+494 PVVPMSYDQNNN
-504 KK
+504 K

>member
-1 MREIIIKKDMKKKA
+1 MKRNLLLKTA
-15 LFTAVLALAA
+15 LLALCTASVPGTDA
-25 APLFES
+25 R
-31 GAQAQI
+31 AQMI
-37 VMTMEQ
+37 LTMEE
-43 ALEYSAQNN
+43 ALEYSSLHN

-75 LKSRFSLNLQPLTYS
+75 LKSRFSLNLEPISYS

-105 RSLSSS
+105 KSLSSS
-111 GTFSISQPIIWTD
+111 GTFSISQPIMWTD
-124 ATLSLNNNLSW
+124 ATLSLNNRLSW
-135 QNNESSIGGITNSNR
+135 QNNESTIGGNTNSNR
-150 AFSNSLYLSLTQPIF
+150 AFSNRLYLSLNQPLF
-165 TYNRTKMNMRQ
+165 SYNRTKMNMRQ

-187 YALQLLN
+187 YALQMLN

-200 SQFYSLFTS
+200 SQFYSLFMS
-209 QQNLEISEKELENA
+209 QQNLEISESELENA
-223 EKNFNIIKDKVEA
+223 ERNFNIIKDKVEA
-236 DLITKDE
+236 DIATKDE

-281 QDIMVVCDIEAEPVF
+281 EDIRVVCSIEAEPVL
-296 VDQAKALESAT
+296 VDFDKALESALA
-307 TTRLE
+307 TRLE
-312 LRQREISREQQEMS
+312 LRQREISREQQEMQ
-326 MIQVKDNDSFSGNI
+326 MVQVKDNDSFSGNI
-340 SLSLGVMGDDP
+340 SLSLGIMGDNT
-351 DFPNIYDN
+351 DFQNIYEH
-359 PTNNPRV
+359 PTNNPSV

-384 KAAEIERKMFELSAE
+384 KAAQIEREMFELSAE
-399 EELKSIEMNVR
+399 EELKSIEMNLR

-481 LKILTLYD
+481 IKILTLYD
-489 FEKDE
+489 FEKDA
-494 PVVPITYDSN
+494 PVVPITYDRNN
-504 KK
+504 K

>member
-1 MREIIIKKDMKKKA
+1 MKRI
-15 LFTAVLALAA
+15 LLMTAILTLGTSPVLVT
-25 APLFES
+25 
-31 GAQAQI
+31 GVRAQI

-43 ALEYSAQNN
+43 ALEYSAEHN
-52 PDLINSRMSME
+52 PDLINSRLSME
-63 RYEQNLIAQRAS
+63 RYEQNLIAQKAS
-75 LKSRFSLNLQPLTYS
+75 LKSRFSLNLQPLSYS

-135 QNNESSIGGITNSNR
+135 QNNESSIAGNTNSNR

-165 TYNRTKMNMRQ
+165 TYNKTKMNLRQ

-200 SQFYSLFTS
+200 SQFYSLFTA
-209 QQNLEISEKELENA
+209 QQNLEISELELENA

-243 YYQAELNLAQSR
+243 YYQAELNLSQSR

-267 AKDNFKQALGIPLD
+267 SKDNFKQALGIPLD
-281 QDIMVVCDIEAEPVF
+281 QDIRVVCEIAAEPVI
-296 VDQAKALESAT
+296 VDPSKALESAL

-340 SLSLGVMGDDP
+340 SLSLGVTGDSKEFAD
-351 DFPNIYDN
+351 IYES

-366 AISFSVPI
+366 AITFSVPI

-399 EELKSIEMNVR
+399 EELKSIEINVR

-463 SKMSYTQA
+463 SRMSYTQA

-494 PVVPITYDSN
+494 AVVPITYDSN
-504 KK
+504 KEKK

>member
-1 MREIIIKKDMKKKA
+1 MRKKKVIM
-15 LFTAVLALAA
+15 TAVLMLAA
-25 APLFES
+25 LPVFETV
-31 GAQAQI
+31 AQAQI

-63 RYEQNLIAQRAS
+63 RYEQNLIAQKAA
-75 LKSRFSLNLQPLTYS
+75 LKSRFSLNLEPISYS
-90 QSRQFDSRYS
+90 QSRQFDSRFS

-124 ATLSLNNNLSW
+124 ATLSLNNRLSW
-135 QNNESSIGGITNSNR
+135 QDNQSSVGGTTNSNR
-150 AFSNSLYLSLTQPIF
+150 AFSNSLYLSLNQPIF
-165 TYNRTKMNMRQ
+165 TYNRTKMNLRQ

-200 SQFYSLFTS
+200 SQFYSLFMA

-236 DLITKDE
+236 DLVTKDE

-255 SSLENQRVSLEN
+255 SSLENQKVSLEN
-267 AKDNFKQALGIPLD
+267 SKDNFKQALGIPLEE
-281 QDIMVVCDIEAEPVF
+281 DIIVVCDVESDPVY
-296 VDQAKALESAT
+296 VDFDKALESAT

-312 LRQREISREQQEMS
+312 LRQRQISREQQEMS

-340 SLSLGVMGDDP
+340 SLSVGVMGDDP
-351 DFPNIYDN
+351 QFPHIYDN

-425 AEQSQKNAQLTY
+425 AEQSEKNAQLTY

-463 SKMSYTQA
+463 SKMSHTQA

-481 LKILTLYD
+481 IKILTLYD

-494 PVVPITYDSN
+494 PVVPITCEKDTEKRS

>member
-1 MREIIIKKDMKKKA
+1 MIKKT
-15 LFTAVLALAA
+15 LLITAGLALA
-25 APLFES
+25 PLFN
-31 GAQAQI
+31 ANAQI

-43 ALEYSAQNN
+43 ALEYSAEHN

-75 LKSRFSLNLQPLTYS
+75 LKSRFSLNLSPLSYS
-90 QSRQFDSRYS
+90 QSRQFDSRFS

-124 ATLSLNNNLSW
+124 ATLSLNNSLSW
-135 QNNESSIGGITNSNR
+135 QNNESTIGGTKNTNK
-150 AFSNSLYLSLTQPIF
+150 AFSNNLYLSLNQPIF

-187 YALQLLN
+187 YALQMLN

-200 SQFYSLFTS
+200 SQFYNLFMA
-209 QQNLEISEKELENA
+209 QQNLEIRESELENA
-223 EKNFNIIKDKVEA
+223 EKNFNVIKAKVEA
-236 DLITKDE
+236 DIATKDE
-243 YYQAELNLAQSR
+243 YYQAELNLTQSR
-255 SSLENQRVSLEN
+255 STVENQRVSLEN
-267 AKDNFKQALGIPLD
+267 SKDNFKQALGIPLD
-281 QDIMVVCDIEAEPVF
+281 EDIKVICDVEAQPVY
-296 VDQAKALESAT
+296 VDYDKALESAMSS
-307 TTRLE
+307 RLE
-312 LRQREISREQQEMS
+312 LRQRQISREQQEMS
-326 MIQVKDNDSFSGNI
+326 MIQVKENDSFSGNI
-340 SLSLGVMGDDP
+340 SLSLGIMGDDQN
-351 DFPNIYDN
+351 FAKIYDS

-366 AISFSVPI
+366 AVTFSVPI

-384 KAAEIERKMFELSAE
+384 RAAEIERNMFELSAE
-399 EELKSIEMNVR
+399 EEIKNIEINLR

-425 AEQSQKNAQLTY
+425 AEQSQQNAQMTY

-451 MQMNQFQ
+451 MQMNQIQ

-481 LKILTLYD
+481 IKILTLYD
-489 FEKDE
+489 FEKGE
-494 PVVPITYDSN
+494 PVVPITYEETTN
-504 KK
+504 KKK

>member
-1 MREIIIKKDMKKKA
+1 MTNKK
-15 LFTAVLALAA
+15 LLITAVLALTLASA
-25 APLFES
+25 FNT
-31 GAQAQI
+31 GARAQI
-37 VMTMEQ
+37 VLTMEQ
-43 ALEYSAQNN
+43 ALEYSAEHN
-52 PDLINSRMSME
+52 PDLINSRLSME

-75 LKSRFSLNLQPLTYS
+75 LKSRFSLNLEPFSYS

-124 ATLSLNNNLSW
+124 ATLSLNNSLSW
-135 QNNESSIGGITNSNR
+135 QNNESTIGGTTNSNR
-150 AFSNSLYLSLTQPIF
+150 AFSNRLYLSLTQPIF

-187 YALQLLN
+187 YALQMLN

-200 SQFYSLFTS
+200 SQFYSLFMS
-209 QQNLEISEKELENA
+209 QQNLEISESELENA
-223 EKNFNIIKDKVEA
+223 ERNFNIIKDKVEA
-236 DLITKDE
+236 DLTTKDE

-267 AKDNFKQALGIPLD
+267 AKDNFKQVLGIPLD
-281 QDIMVVCDIEAEPVF
+281 EDIIVVCDIEAEPVY
-296 VDQAKALESAT
+296 VDPQKALESAMSS
-307 TTRLE
+307 RLE
-312 LRQREISREQQEMS
+312 LRQRQISREQQEMS
-326 MIQVKDNDSFSGNI
+326 MVQVKDNDSFSGNI
-340 SLSLGVMGDDP
+340 SLSLGIMGDDP
-351 DFPNIYDN
+351 EFNHVYDN

-366 AISFSVPI
+366 AISFSVPL

-419 LGQISI
+419 VGQISI
-425 AEQSQKNAQLTY
+425 AEQSQRNAQLTY

-451 MQMNQFQ
+451 LQMNQFQ
-458 TQLSN
+458 NQLSN

-481 LKILTLYD
+481 IKILTLYD

-494 PVVPITYDSN
+494 AVVPITYEQSTDN
-504 KK
+504 KKK

>member
-1 MREIIIKKDMKKKA
+1 MTKKLLLITA
-15 LFTAVLALAA
+15 LIALA
-25 APLFES
+25 PSF
-31 GAQAQI
+31 GNGVRAQI
-37 VMTMEQ
+37 IMTMEQ
-43 ALEYSAQNN
+43 ALQYSAEHN

-63 RYEQNLIAQRAS
+63 RYEQNLIAQQAS
-75 LKSRFSLNLQPLTYS
+75 LKSRFSLNLEPVSFS

-111 GTFSISQPIIWTD
+111 GTFTITQPIIWTD
-124 ATLSLNNNLSW
+124 ATLSLNNSLSW
-135 QNNESSIGGITNSNR
+135 QDNESTIAGSTNKNR
-150 AFSNSLYLSLTQPIF
+150 AFSNRLYLSLTQPIF
-165 TYNRTKMNMRQ
+165 TYNKTKMNMRQ

-187 YALQLLN
+187 YALQMLN

-200 SQFYSLFTS
+200 NQFYSLFMS
-209 QQNLEISEKELENA
+209 QQNLEISESELENA
-223 EKNFNIIKDKVEA
+223 EKNFRIIKDKVDA
-236 DLITKDE
+236 DMATKDE

-281 QDIMVVCDIEAEPVF
+281 EDIRVVCEIASEPVV
-296 VDQAKALESAT
+296 VDFDKALQSAMS
-307 TTRLE
+307 TRLE

-340 SLSLGVMGDDP
+340 SLSLGIMGDSQE
-351 DFPNIYDN
+351 FSHVYET

-366 AISFSVPI
+366 AVSFSVPI

-384 KAAEIERKMFELSAE
+384 RAAEIERDMFELSAE
-399 EELKSIEMNVR
+399 EELKSIEMDLR

-419 LGQISI
+419 LRQITI
-425 AEQSQKNAQLTY
+425 AEQSRQNAQLTY

-451 MQMNQFQ
+451 LQMNQIQ
-458 TQLSN
+458 SQLSS
-463 SKMSYTQA
+463 SKVSYTQA

-476 VQLLN
+476 IQLLN
-481 LKILTLYD
+481 IKILTLYD
-489 FEKDE
+489 FEKDKTVI
-494 PVVPITYDSN
+494 PVTYEQKTN
-504 KK
+504 KKQKK

>member
-1 MREIIIKKDMKKKA
+1 MKKKKA

-31 GAQAQI
+31 VAQAQI

-63 RYEQNLIAQRAS
+63 RYEQNLIAQKAS
-75 LKSRFSLNLQPLTYS
+75 LKSRFSLNLQPLSYS

-135 QNNESSIGGITNSNR
+135 QNNESSIGGNTNSNR

-200 SQFYSLFTS
+200 SQFYNLFTA

-267 AKDNFKQALGIPLD
+267 SKDNFKQALGIPLD
-281 QDIMVVCDIEAEPVF
+281 QDIVVVCNIEAEPVL

-489 FEKDE
+489 FEKGE
-494 PVVPITYDSN
+494 PVVPITYDS
-504 KK
+504 KKK

>member
-1 MREIIIKKDMKKKA
+1 MVKKTLLITA
-15 LFTAVLALAA
+15 LLVLAPAFLT
-25 APLFES
+25 
-31 GAQAQI
+31 GARAEI
-37 VMTMEQ
+37 VMTMEE
-43 ALEYSAQNN
+43 ALAYSAEHN

-75 LKSRFSLNLQPLTYS
+75 LKSRFSLSLSPLSYS

-124 ATLSLNNNLSW
+124 ATLSLSNSLSW
-135 QNNESSIGGITNSNR
+135 QNNESTIGGATNSNR
-150 AFSNSLYLSLTQPIF
+150 AFSNRLNLNLSQPLF
-165 TYNRTKMNMRQ
+165 TYNKTKMNMRQ

-187 YALQLLN
+187 YALQRLN

-200 SQFYSLFTS
+200 SQFYSLFMA
-209 QQNLEISEKELENA
+209 QQNLEIRESELANA
-223 EKNFNIIKDKVEA
+223 ERNFNIIKDKVEA
-236 DLITKDE
+236 DIATKDE
-243 YYQAELNLAQSR
+243 YYQAELNLTQSR
-255 SSLENQRVSLEN
+255 STVENQKVSLEN
-267 AKDNFKQALGIPLD
+267 SKDNFKQSLGIPLD
-281 QDIMVVCDIEAEPVF
+281 EDIRVVCDVEAVAVLVNF
-296 VDQAKALESAT
+296 DKALESALSS
-307 TTRLE
+307 RLE

-326 MIQVKDNDSFSGNI
+326 MIQVKDNDSFSGSVN
-340 SLSLGVMGDDP
+340 LSLGIMGDDP
-351 DFPNIYDN
+351 SFPNIYDN

-366 AISFSVPI
+366 AVTFSVPLY
-374 FDWGA
+374 DWGA

-384 KAAEIERKMFELSAE
+384 KAAEIERQMFELSAE
-399 EELKSIEMNVR
+399 EELKSIEMNLR

-419 LGQISI
+419 LNQISI
-425 AEQSQKNAQLTY
+425 AEQSRNNAQMTY

-481 LKILTLYD
+481 IKILTLYD

-494 PVVPITYDSN
+494 PVVPITYENSN
-504 KK
+504 KKK

>member
-1 MREIIIKKDMKKKA
+1 MRKRILK
-15 LFTAVLALAA
+15 TAVLALAA
-25 APLFES
+25 LTVFETGS
-31 GAQAQI
+31 RAQI
-37 VMTMEQ
+37 VLTMEQ
-43 ALEYSAQNN
+43 ALEYSAQHN
-52 PDLINSRMSME
+52 PDLINSRLSME
-63 RYEQNLIAQRAS
+63 QYEQNLIAQKAS

-124 ATLSLNNNLSW
+124 ATLSLNNSLSW
-135 QNNESSIGGITNSNR
+135 QNNESSIAGKTNSNR

-165 TYNRTKMNMRQ
+165 TYNRTKMNLRQ

-200 SQFYSLFTS
+200 SQFYNLFVA
-209 QQNLEISEKELENA
+209 QQNLAISESELVNA

-236 DLITKDE
+236 DLVTKDE

-267 AKDNFKQALGIPLD
+267 SKDNFKQTLGIPLD
-281 QDIMVVCDIEAEPVF
+281 EDIMVVCDIEAEPVI
-296 VDQAKALESAT
+296 VDFNKALESAT

-312 LRQREISREQQEMS
+312 LRQRQISRENQEMT

-340 SLSLGVMGDDP
+340 SLSLGVMGDDT
-351 DFPNIYDN
+351 DFNHLYDN

-366 AISFSVPI
+366 SISFSVPI

-384 KAAEIERKMFELSAE
+384 KAQEIGRKMFELSAD

-419 LGQISI
+419 VEQISI
-425 AEQSQKNAQLTY
+425 AEQSQRNAQLTY

-489 FEKDE
+489 FEKNE
-494 PVVPITYDSN
+494 PVTPITYEQN
-504 KK
+504 KDKKKK